1 MLSRSRLY
9 ERQLPNKDA
18 RLFLIFCEGTVTEPN
33 YFKYFN
39 ELNSQIKIVPVPGDP
54 QGNNS
59 PEGLL
64 AVAKVATLKSADN
77 SNPEYDLQ
85 GDDEVWFVIDTD
97 QWAEAIA
104 TLRTEAAEQGWH
116 VAQSNPCFEVWLYH
130 HFHAAPASFEGHELS
145 INWKEGLNGL
155 VAGGFDH
162 RKHPIYIQAAMVNA
176 RTGLIDLEMPSCT
189 EVYLLAERF
198 YPLVAA
204 EIEEALQK
212 I

>member
-1 MLSRSRLY
+1 MLSRNRLY
-9 ERQLPNKDA
+9 VRQAPNRDA

-39 ELNSQIKIVPVPGDP
+39 ELNSQIRIVPVPGNP

-64 AVAKVATLKSADN
+64 ATAKAATIKNASN
-77 SNPEYDLQ
+77 PNPEYDLQ
-85 GDDEVWFVIDTD
+85 NDDEVWFVIDTD
-97 QWAEAIA
+97 QWGEAIN
-104 TLRTEAAEQGWH
+104 TLRAEAAEYGWS

-130 HFHAAPASFEGHELS
+130 HFHELPATFEGHES
-145 INWKEGLNGL
+145 SVNWKEKLNEIIP
-155 VAGGFDH
+155 GGFNP
-162 RKHPIYIQAAMVNA
+162 RKHPIYIQTAITNA
-176 RTGLIDLEMPSCT
+176 RTGIANVSTPSCT

-198 YPLVAA
+198 YPLIAS